1 MASVRIE
8 NFKSQGNIHINNRI
22 SSLSEDKE
30 QKNFKGD
37 LCLKTVFSLIA
48 ALKCIMNQFFHLSK
62 KCLFSTYLCF

>member
-8 NFKSQGNIHINNRI
+8 NFKSQGNIRINNRI

-48 ALKCIMNQFFHLSK
+48 ALNV
-62 KCLFSTYLCF
+62 